1 MIDYNVMPVC
11 LIVAADTGKGCR
23 SRVS

>member
-11 LIVAADTGKGCR
+11 LMVAADTGKGCR
-23 SRVS
+23 NRLS